1 MRCAKPLAALV
12 ALLLLPYPLLSQPA
26 DSPWPMFG
34 HDASHTGRGQTAGP
48 AAPTLLWSYRGLLA
62 GSPSIGPAGEI
73 YTRGFSLND
82 LACLDS
88 AGMLL
93 WTYRCRADVSPWTGA
108 AVAMDGRVHFGSA
121 DNNLYC
127 IGSDGALS
135 WSYRTSAPAYTYP
148 SIDSAGRVY
157 FGGWAGRLYCLSSDG
172 SLEWSAVSGGSQYT
186 SPSVGPDG
194 RVYLMLSLN
203 EVRCIYPGGGLAW
216 TFLVSTWASSS
227 SPVVESSGSIY
238 FGTSAPDY
246 HLYRLGSDGSL
257 EWSYDTFTEASPAI
271 GPDGTIYA
279 GSHYQNLYALTP
291 FGALAWSYR
300 AGGRLDDSS
309 PTVDSNGT
317 IYIGGYE
324 NRLYAFTSAGSLS
337 WSCTTYNFLAHSAL
351 GPEGRLYI
359 PDGGLSVLFAPA
371 PSITPTPTS
380 TPTPTGIP
388 SPTPPPP
395 TATPDCGVVLVTNGT
410 EFGPGDP
417 LTLRIRVSIS
427 IWARFDAYL
436 FAVTPIG
443 TWTIGLDGT
452 VLTGIAPVA
461 RRIPRLDAPFRM
473 TVLDGFP
480 LPAAIAGWTTLYLV
494 TVHAG
499 HMPPVTD
506 PSQLTMNTHYVIT
519 VDRRTIG
526 VR

>member
-227 SPVVESSGSIY
+227 SPAVESSGSIY

-271 GPDGTIYA
+271 GRYTRARIIRIFTRLRRSAPLHGATVREGASTI
-279 GSHYQNLYALTP
+279 L
-291 FGALAWSYR
+291 
-300 AGGRLDDSS
+300 
-309 PTVDSNGT
+309 
-317 IYIGGYE
+317 
-324 NRLYAFTSAGSLS
+324 
-337 WSCTTYNFLAHSAL
+337 
-351 GPEGRLYI
+351 
-359 PDGGLSVLFAPA
+359 
-371 PSITPTPTS
+371 
-380 TPTPTGIP
+380 
-388 SPTPPPP
+388 PPPWIR
-395 TATPDCGVVLVTNGT
+395 TAQSTS
-410 EFGPGDP
+410 GDM
-417 LTLRIRVSIS
+417 R
-427 IWARFDAYL
+427 
-436 FAVTPIG
+436 
-443 TWTIGLDGT
+443 
-452 VLTGIAPVA
+452 TGS
-461 RRIPRLDAPFRM
+461 M
-473 TVLDGFP
+473 P
-480 LPAAIAGWTTLYLV
+480 LP
-494 TVHAG
+494 
-499 HMPPVTD
+499 PPDRSHGAV
-506 PSQLTMNTHYVIT
+506 
-519 VDRRTIG
+519 RRTISSRIPYW
-526 VR
+526 VRKGGSISPTGGLASCSPRLLQSLPLPLPLPLPRAFRRPRRPRRRRRRTAASCS